1 MTSKQLTKAIAPFRE
16 ELNRLQ
22 QKEIK
27 LEWVKDAKIPAYEK
41 IDKNSKMYKHLMNI
55 MSNEKL
61 EQTAIEQKVEDKKM
75 LKDIGGSIN
84 AQKVA
89 TDNSK

>member
-1 MTSKQLTKAIAPFRE
+1 M
-16 ELNRLQ
+16 
-22 QKEIK
+22 
-27 LEWVKDAKIPAYEK
+27 KDAKIPPYEK
-41 IDKNSKMYKHLMNI
+41 IDKNSRMYKHLMNI

-89 TDNSK
+89 TDNPK